1 MSGKLSNVSLL
12 NEQGICLLS
21 LDGGGVR
28 GLSSLHV
35 LKRIMDGYNVERK
48 RNGKNP
54 QKPSEV
60 FDLIGGTSTGGLI
73 AIMLGRLGMD
83 VDECINSY
91 NNLIRVIFSNQSRVH
106 QSKFSLRG
114 QTQARFDSKTLE
126 SAINKTIRERGL
138 SPTDKMLEA
147 TEPSCKVERQTDGL
161 GKILSIQD
169 MSFADGA
176 FGANNPVEQVED
188 EATEIW
194 CSETGNIK
202 PLVKCFISIGTGN
215 MGTYDINDRV
225 DKFVATLAKMSTD
238 AERVAEAF
246 MSRWRQHYDQ
256 GRYFRFNVEN
266 GLKSVGM
273 KEYRKKG
280 EIQGATYRYLDSQA
294 QSLLL
299 RKCIENLALKQGG

>member
-1 MSGKLSNVSLL
+1 
-12 NEQGICLLS
+12 
-21 LDGGGVR
+21 
-28 GLSSLHV
+28 
-35 LKRIMDGYNVERK
+35 
-48 RNGKNP
+48 
-54 QKPSEV
+54 
-60 FDLIGGTSTGGLI
+60 
-73 AIMLGRLGMD
+73 
-83 VDECINSY
+83 
-91 NNLIRVIFSNQSRVH
+91 
-106 QSKFSLRG
+106 
-114 QTQARFDSKTLE
+114 
-126 SAINKTIRERGL
+126 
-138 SPTDKMLEA
+138 
-147 TEPSCKVERQTDGL
+147 
-161 GKILSIQD
+161 

>member
-60 FDLIGGTSTGGLI
+60 FDLIGGTSTGG
-73 AIMLGRLGMD
+73 
-83 VDECINSY
+83 
-91 NNLIRVIFSNQSRVH
+91 VIFSNQSRVH

-161 GKILSIQD
+161 GKI
-169 MSFADGA
+169 
-176 FGANNPVEQVED
+176 
-188 EATEIW
+188 
-194 CSETGNIK
+194 
-202 PLVKCFISIGTGN
+202 
-215 MGTYDINDRV
+215 RV
-225 DKFVATLAKMSTD
+225 YHF
-238 AERVAEAF
+238 
-246 MSRWRQHYDQ
+246 
-256 GRYFRFNVEN
+256 
-266 GLKSVGM
+266 
-273 KEYRKKG
+273 
-280 EIQGATYRYLDSQA
+280 
-294 QSLLL
+294 
-299 RKCIENLALKQGG
+299 